1 MNKHTRPLLTIGI
14 PTWNRADYL
23 VKNIE
28 QIISQLGELTYPIE
42 ILVSDN
48 CSTDDTKARVEQ
60 YLNKDLPIRYIRN
73 SENIGPDLNI
83 AQCFNQAAGQY
94 VLIFGDDDLLI
105 DGSLKH
111 LESLLARKNY
121 GVVSVRAYGY
131 DFDFRAEYPG
141 GGEKLYEFADSN
153 EFIIKLGKFSTLISV
168 NIISKDYLQ
177 GVDAND
183 YCGTNLVHIDLIYS
197 AALKAPVNLYVDSY
211 LVAYKRNNSGGYSFS
226 DVFVDKFGAIVDK
239 YIDSGLSVD
248 TKHKLESD
256 MLIGYYP
263 YYVLRARLQGTEDL
277 GIAYSRFNTRF
288 SRHWAFYC
296 FVVPIFNLPKGL
308 AITYGAIS
316 VFIGRILTGDL
327 RRGCAFAWVR
337 LRKLV
342 GAYSSDFNSL

>member
-1 MNKHTRPLLTIGI
+1 MNKENRPLLTIAI
-14 PTWNRADYL
+14 PTWNRANYL

-28 QIISQLGELTYPIE
+28 QIVSQLGELTYPIE

-48 CSTDDTKARVEQ
+48 CSSDNTKDCVDEF
-60 YLNKDLPIRYIRN
+60 LNKGLPIRYIRN

-141 GGEKLYEFADSN
+141 GSEKLYEFANSN
-153 EFIIKLGKFSTLISV
+153 EFIVKLGKFSTLISV

-248 TKHKLESD
+248 TKYKLESD

-263 YYVLRARLQGTEDL
+263 YYVLRLRLQGTEDL
-277 GIAYSRFNTRF
+277 SIAYSRFNARF
-288 SRHWAFYC
+288 SRHWTFHC
-296 FVVPIFNLPKGL
+296 FVAPIFKLPKGL
-308 AITYGAIS
+308 AIIYGAIS
-316 VFIGRILTGDL
+316 VFIGRVLTGDF
-327 RRGCAFAWVR
+327 RRGCAFVWVR
-337 LRKLV
+337 LGKFIRH
-342 GAYSSDFNSL
+342 